1 MGLPAGISGPKRQAL
16 KILSLQSYLLRGK
29 AHSAP
34 SAQAA
39 AKLVGLSTDEGR
51 NFKIVLVIGEVF
63 MAGIVRTA
71 ARLTDNFTLL
81 QIRRTAAVFIVP
93 AFHLRAA

>member
-16 KILSLQSYLLRGK
+16 KILSLHWGIML
-29 AHSAP
+29 AP
-34 SAQAA
+34 SAQATA
-39 AKLVGLSTDEGR
+39 LLVGLSADEGR

-63 MAGIVRTA
+63 VAGIVRTA